1 MKLPMLTLSLL
12 IASSATAQTSP
23 THEHPP
29 VGGHPTTG
37 TAADGSTGHPARPA
51 PAGAPHGMPHGAP
64 MQANTG
70 TVLSI
75 QQSGGYSYI
84 EVSGAQGNTWIAA
97 PMASV
102 KVGDR
107 IQYEDGATM
116 RNFSSK
122 SLGRTFPTI
131 LFVGSVSLANQ
142 AAAPVAAPAPQR
154 IEGVVISAQDAG
166 GYSYIE
172 VKTASGNTWLAG
184 PTTPLKAGDAV
195 QYEVGA
201 VMSNFSSKAL
211 NRTFPSIIFVDQ
223 VIVVPPAAKP

>member
-1 MKLPMLTLSLL
+1 MKTPMLTLALL
-12 IASSATAQTSP
+12 IASPVFAQTTP
-23 THEHPP
+23 TFDHPP
-29 VGGHPTTG
+29 VGGHQMPG
-37 TAADGSTGHPARPA
+37 GHPV
-51 PAGAPHGMPHGAP
+51 GAPHGMPHGAA
-64 MQANTG
+64 MTGNTG

-84 EVSGAQGNTWIAA
+84 EVSGPQGNTWLAA
-97 PMASV
+97 PMAAV

-107 IQYEDGATM
+107 IRYEDGATM

-122 SLGRTFPTI
+122 SLGRSFATI
-131 LFVGSVSLANQ
+131 QFVGSVSLADQ
-142 AAAPVAAPAPQR
+142 APAAAQAPAAPAAKLVD
-154 IEGVVISAQDAG
+154 GVVISSQDAG

-184 PTTPLKAGDAV
+184 PATPLKAGDAV

-201 VMSNFSSKAL
+201 VMNNFSSKAL